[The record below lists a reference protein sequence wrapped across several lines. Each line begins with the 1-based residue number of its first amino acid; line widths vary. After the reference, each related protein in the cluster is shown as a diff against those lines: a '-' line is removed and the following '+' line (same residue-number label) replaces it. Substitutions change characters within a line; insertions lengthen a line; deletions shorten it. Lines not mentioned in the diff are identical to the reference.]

1 MQALLHLPGATLS
14 SRATQPPTPHSSSH
28 PSPPHPLS
36 PPSTIIT
43 ARVHP
48 FHCNAS
54 HLILINVSSAAGTG
68 WIQMKRSA
76 HSSPITP
83 HCLHCPAP
91 LTHPSAPCLRKPPPP
106 FSSPV
111 LHLCFSSTSWS
122 LSGVCASFPYKK
134 VTSTAKGNAAVRK
147 DVECGLTS
155 RHHLKSAVI
164 GPWTHALAHT
174 HTCKCTRAHHFLS
187 AQQIRNFLP
196 VECWRWNTH
205 TRTQEPLLRR
215 ETWDEVWL
223 NQPLERVTTIM
234 WNINV
239 LFTLCALLLWFSKP
253 VMWWIWW
260 TKFIKK
266 KKKKMVVCDWILTF

>member
-1 MQALLHLPGATLS
+1 MQALLHLPDATLS
-14 SRATQPPTPHSSSH
+14 STATQPPTPHSSSH

-91 LTHPSAPCLRKPPPP
+91 LTHPSAPRLRKPPPP

-111 LHLCFSSTSWS
+111 LHLCFSSTLWS
-122 LSGVCASFPYKK
+122 LSAVCASFPYKK

-164 GPWTHALAHT
+164 GPWTHALTRTHMQMHT
-174 HTCKCTRAHHFLS
+174 GSSFPLS
-187 AQQIRNFLP
+187 TADQKLSSCRVL
-196 VECWRWNTH
+196 EMKYTH

-223 NQPLERVTTIM
+223 NQPLVRVTTIM

-239 LFTLCALLLWFSKP
+239 LFTLCTLLLWFSKP
-253 VMWWIWW
+253 VMWWIW
-260 TKFIKK
+260 KK
-266 KKKKMVVCDWILTF
+266 KKR